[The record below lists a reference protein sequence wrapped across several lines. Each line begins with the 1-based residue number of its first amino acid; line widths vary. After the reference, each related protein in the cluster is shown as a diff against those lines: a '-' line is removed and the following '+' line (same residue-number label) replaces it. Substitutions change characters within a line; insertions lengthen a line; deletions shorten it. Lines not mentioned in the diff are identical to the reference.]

1 MDLLDKVIAKAVGI
15 PHKPLSQVVFWFGF
29 ILSLLLAAQITW
41 KLVPST
47 SSPTAWS
54 PTAVTTT
61 GKGAGQIDMAG
72 LQQLALFGKA
82 DAKSDKPK
90 VEVVETVTDAP
101 KTSLSIQLTG
111 VVASTADQ
119 KGLAIIE
126 SSGSQETYSLGDKI
140 KGTSASLKEVY
151 ADRIIITNA
160 GRYETLMLDGLVY
173 TSQSPANQ
181 QLQKAKSE
189 KAEVVSRVD
198 QRKNAEISQELAE
211 SRSELLADPS
221 KITDYIAI
229 SPVRQGENVVGYRL
243 NPGKDVNLF
252 KQAGFKPNDLAKS
265 INGYDLTVMS
275 QALEMMSQLPEL
287 TEVSIMVEREGQ
299 LVEIMFSL
307 PQ

>member
-61 GKGAGQIDMAG
+61 GKGAGQVDLAG
-72 LQQLALFGKA
+72 LQQLALFGRA

-229 SPVRQGENVVGYRL
+229 SPVRQGESVVGYRL

>member
-1 MDLLDKVIAKAVGI
+1 M
-15 PHKPLSQVVFWFGF
+15 
-29 ILSLLLAAQITW
+29 T
-41 KLVPST
+41 T
-47 SSPTAWS
+47 SSSPSSWS
-54 PTAVTTT
+54 PTDFNLT
-61 GKGAGQIDMAG
+61 GKGAGQVDLAG
-72 LQQLALFGKA
+72 LQQLGLFGKA
-82 DAKSDKPK
+82 DAKSEKPK
-90 VEVVETVTDAP
+90 TEVVETVTDAP
-101 KTSLSIQLTG
+101 KTTLSIQLTG

-126 SSGSQETYSLGDKI
+126 SNGSQETYSLGDKI

-181 QLQKAKSE
+181 QLQQAKTNKTGS
-189 KAEVVSRVD
+189 AVSRVD

-211 SRSELLADPS
+211 SRTELLADPS

-229 SPVRQGENVVGYRL
+229 SPVRQGDAVAGYRL
-243 NPGKDVNLF
+243 NPGKDANLF
-252 KQAGFKPNDLAKS
+252 KQAGFKANDLAKS

>member
-1 MDLLDKVIAKAVGI
+1 MDLLDKVIAKAAGI
-15 PHKPLSQVVFWFGF
+15 PHKPLSQVVFWCGF
-29 ILSLLLAAQITW
+29 ILSILLAAQITW
-41 KLVPST
+41 KLVPTS

-54 PTAVTTT
+54 PSAVTTT
-61 GKGAGQIDMAG
+61 GKGAGQIDLDG
-72 LQQLALFGKA
+72 LQQLALFGRA
-82 DAKSDKPK
+82 DAKADKPK
-90 VEVVETVTDAP
+90 AEVVETVTDAP

-119 KGLAIIE
+119 
-126 SSGSQETYSLGDKI
+126 
-140 KGTSASLKEVY
+140 KEVY

-181 QLQKAKSE
+181 QLQKAKSG
-189 KAEVVSRVD
+189 KPEVVSRVD

-229 SPVRQGENVVGYRL
+229 SPVKQGESVVGYRL

-252 KQAGFKPNDLAKS
+252 KQAGFKPNDLAKT

>member
-1 MDLLDKVIAKAVGI
+1 
-15 PHKPLSQVVFWFGF
+15 
-29 ILSLLLAAQITW
+29 
-41 KLVPST
+41 
-47 SSPTAWS
+47 
-54 PTAVTTT
+54 
-61 GKGAGQIDMAG
+61 

-82 DAKSDKPK
+82 DATSDKPK
-90 VEVVETVTDAP
+90 VEAVETVTDAP

-140 KGTSASLKEVY
+140 KGTSAALKEVY

-181 QLQKAKSE
+181 QLQQAKTNKAGS
-189 KAEVVSRVD
+189 AVSRVD
-198 QRKNAEISQELAE
+198 QRKNAEISQELAQ
-211 SRSELLADPS
+211 SRTELLADPS

-229 SPVRQGENVVGYRL
+229 SPVRQGDSVAGYRL
-243 NPGKDVNLF
+243 NQGKDANLF
-252 KQAGFKPNDLAKS
+252 KQAGLKANDLAKS

>member
-15 PHKPLSQVVFWFGF
+15 PHKPLSQVVFWLGF
-29 ILSLLLAAQITW
+29 MLSLLFAAQITW
-41 KLVPST
+41 KLVPTT
-47 SSPTAWS
+47 SSPMAWS
-54 PTAVTTT
+54 PTAVTSV
-61 GKGAGQIDMAG
+61 GSAGGQIDLAG

-82 DAKSDKPK
+82 DAKADKSR
-90 VEVVETVTDAP
+90 VEVIETVTDAP
-101 KTSLSIQLTG
+101 KTTLSIQLTG

-126 SSGSQETYSLGDKI
+126 SNGSQETYSLGDKI

-181 QLQKAKSE
+181 QLQKTKSN
-189 KAEVVSRVD
+189 KAEAINRID
-198 QRKNAEISQELAE
+198 QRKNTEISQELAE
-211 SRSELLADPS
+211 SRNELLADPS
-221 KITDYIAI
+221 KITDYIVI
-229 SPVRQGENVVGYRL
+229 SPVKQGESVVGYRL

-287 TEVSIMVEREGQ
+287 TEASIMVEREGQ